1 MNTWSRG
8 VERRIATGAYP
19 AGTLPW
25 KHIQRN
31 VFRLQ
36 QRILRQA
43 CPERSRRAQDRSI
56 EQCTVVHYSAARRGD
71 VKQVHSLHRFFL
83 AYLFSPCFQASALSC
98 TDSTGSQLAEPWTPQ
113 TGQPW
118 LFHPSIPQFVT
129 SLCPRYASHP
139 NRAIDDRGLS
149 PHKIRSLV
157 GCSHNG
163 QHQPPPGFAVRP
175 NLTPN
180 ATKTK
185 TSNLKMLDQ
194 AGSTACA
201 GYLSVSPLDYS
212 MLSKSSSSIFLA
224 STSGTVSATRR
235 ASLRYSSI
243 FPRSPATN
251 SARANASYAYPR

>member
-98 TDSTGSQLAEPWTPQ
+98 TDSTGSQLAEPWTLEPGSRGFSIRASHSSLPPCVPDMLVVR
-113 TGQPW
+113 TGQ
-118 LFHPSIPQFVT
+118 LTTEDFHLIRFAALSAAPITDSI
-129 SLCPRYASHP
+129 SR
-139 NRAIDDRGLS
+139 RR
-149 PHKIRSLV
+149 
-157 GCSHNG
+157 
-163 QHQPPPGFAVRP
+163 
-175 NLTPN
+175 
-180 ATKTK
+180 
-185 TSNLKMLDQ
+185 
-194 AGSTACA
+194 
-201 GYLSVSPLDYS
+201 VSQ
-212 MLSKSSSSIFLA
+212 
-224 STSGTVSATRR
+224 
-235 ASLRYSSI
+235 
-243 FPRSPATN
+243 
-251 SARANASYAYPR
+251 